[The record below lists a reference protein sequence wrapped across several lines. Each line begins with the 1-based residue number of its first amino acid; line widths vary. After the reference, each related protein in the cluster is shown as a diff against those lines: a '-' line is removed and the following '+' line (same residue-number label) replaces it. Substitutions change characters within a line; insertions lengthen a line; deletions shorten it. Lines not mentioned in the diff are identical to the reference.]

1 MCFQER
7 FREVFSSFIIY
18 DISSTYGQ
26 KNAFPYAFPENTGF
40 LPQNEASICIK
51 HKLRSHT
58 ADAPFGA
65 NEASVFLS

>member
-40 LPQNEASICIK
+40 LPQNEASI
-51 HKLRSHT
+51 
-58 ADAPFGA
+58 
-65 NEASVFLS
+65 